1 MKKPSYMNQRYFKL
15 VLLVLWTGGSSA
27 FANIELVRVW
37 PGYRDAA
44 SFTSASEYFQGPAAK
59 SELTAQRTTPDQ
71 RAGYYWLVRTKS
83 DSSLAGTAIRLEV
96 TRQGSTKPRLY
107 EFKFDIARGNHAV
120 PFGLTGPDWPDPA
133 EVPIAWRLTIIS
145 PDGSS
150 LASQSSFLWQ
160 DPVR

>member
-1 MKKPSYMNQRYFKL
+1 MQKPSYMNQRSFQL
-15 VLLVLWTGGSSA
+15 ILLALWAGVSSA
-27 FANIELVRVW
+27 FANLELVRVW

-59 SELTAQRTTPDQ
+59 SELTAQRTAPDQ

-83 DSSLAGTAIRLEV
+83 DSSLAGTIIRLEV
-96 TRQGSTKPRLY
+96 TRQGSTEPQLH

-120 PFGLTGPDWPDPA
+120 PLGLTGPNWPDPT

-145 PDGSS
+145 ADGSA
-150 LASQSSFLWQ
+150 LAAQSSFLWQ
-160 DPVR
+160 DPNR